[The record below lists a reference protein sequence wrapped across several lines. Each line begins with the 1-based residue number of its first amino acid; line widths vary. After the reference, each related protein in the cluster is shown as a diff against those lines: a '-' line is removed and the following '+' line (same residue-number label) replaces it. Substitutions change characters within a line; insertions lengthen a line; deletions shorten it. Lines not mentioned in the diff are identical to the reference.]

1 LELTATTGGGMSTLK
16 EARESLERDLIQQA
30 LRKHAGKITAA
41 ATELGI
47 SRPTFYELMEKL
59 GIQKTE

>member
-1 LELTATTGGGMSTLK
+1 MV
-16 EARESLERDLIQQA
+16 QQA
-30 LRKHAGKITAA
+30 LKRNSGKISCA

-59 GIQKTE
+59 GIAKE

>member
-1 LELTATTGGGMSTLK
+1 MTLK
-16 EARESLERDLIQQA
+16 EARETVEREMLTQA
-30 LRKHAGKITAA
+30 LKRNSSKISGA

-59 GIQKTE
+59 GIQKPDHKE